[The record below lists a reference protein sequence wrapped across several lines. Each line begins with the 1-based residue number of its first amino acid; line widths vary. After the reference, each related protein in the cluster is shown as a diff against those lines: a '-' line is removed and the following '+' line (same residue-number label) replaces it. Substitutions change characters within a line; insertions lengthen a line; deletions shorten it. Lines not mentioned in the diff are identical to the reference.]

1 MIQLPPDFS
10 EFLKLL
16 NLRGARYLLVGG
28 YAVSFY
34 GTPRA
39 TGDIDVWIDRTP
51 DNADKIV
58 QVLEDFGFDVPS
70 LSPELF
76 TKENN
81 VVRLGTPPLRIEVLT
96 SISGVEFDEC
106 HQTRN
111 VVRLGDVEVSF
122 IGVEQLKINKKASGR
137 LKDLADL
144 ESL

>member
-16 NLRGARYLLVGG
+16 NSQGARYLLVGG

-58 QVLEDFGFDVPS
+58 RVLEDFGFDVPG

-81 VVRLGTPPLRIEVLT
+81 VVRLGTPPLRIELLT
-96 SISGVEFDEC
+96 SISGVDFDEC
-106 HQTRN
+106 HQARK

>member
-16 NLRGARYLLVGG
+16 NSRGARYLLVGG

-51 DNADKIV
+51 DNADKLV
-58 QVLEDFGFDVPS
+58 QVLEDFGFDVPG
-70 LSPELF
+70 LSAELF

-81 VVRLGTPPLRIEVLT
+81 VIRLGTPPLRIELLT

-106 HQTRN
+106 HKARS

-122 IGVEQLKINKKASGR
+122 IGVEQLRINKKASGR

>member
-51 DNADKIV
+51 ANADKIV
-58 QVLEDFGFDVPS
+58 RVLEDFGFDLPS

-81 VVRLGTPPLRIEVLT
+81 VVRLGTPPLRIELLT

-106 HQTRN
+106 HRARN
-111 VVRLGDVEVSF
+111 VVRLGDIEVSF

>member
-1 MIQLPPDFS
+1 M
-10 EFLKLL
+10 
-16 NLRGARYLLVGG
+16 
-28 YAVSFY
+28 SFY

-51 DNADKIV
+51 DNADKLV
-58 QVLEDFGFDVPS
+58 QVLEDFGFDVPG
-70 LSPELF
+70 LSAELF

-81 VVRLGTPPLRIEVLT
+81 VIRLGTPPLRIELLT

-106 HQTRN
+106 HKARS

-122 IGVEQLKINKKASGR
+122 IGVEQLRINKKASGR

>member
-16 NLRGARYLLVGG
+16 NSRDVRYLLVGG

-58 QVLEDFGFDVPS
+58 RVLEDFGFDVPG

-81 VVRLGTPPLRIEVLT
+81 VVRLGTPPLRIELLT

-106 HQTRN
+106 HRARS
-111 VVRLGDVEVSF
+111 VVQLGDIEVSF
-122 IGVEQLKINKKASGR
+122 IGVEQLKINKRASGR
-137 LKDLADL
+137 PKDLADL

>member
-16 NLRGARYLLVGG
+16 NSRSVRYLLVGG
-28 YAVSFY
+28 YAVSYY

-51 DNADKIV
+51 ENADKLV
-58 QVLEDFGFDVPS
+58 RVLMDFGFDVPG
-70 LSPELF
+70 LCPELF
-76 TKENN
+76 MKEHN
-81 VVRLGTPPLRIEVLT
+81 VVRLGTPPLRIELLT
-96 SISGVEFDEC
+96 SISGVEFDAC
-106 HQTRN
+106 HQARS
-111 VVRLGDVEVSF
+111 VVNLGDVEVSF
-122 IGVEQLKINKKASGR
+122 IGIEQLKINKKASGR